1 MAEQIRIYP
10 ENPSIRI
17 IERAV
22 AVLKADG
29 LVVVPTDTVYSFAC
43 DLRSVKA
50 MRRLARIKG
59 LKPKEAEFSIV
70 FDDLSRLSQFTR
82 PIPSTAFKTLKRC
95 LPGPFTFILPASRSI
110 PKLFEANRKSIG
122 IRIPDHSIPRALAE
136 QLDGPLVVSSVHD
149 PDEVIEYTTDPELIA
164 EKYGQQIELVLDA
177 GYGDNSASTIVDLTS
192 GEPELLRSGKG
203 AIHLISS

>member
-10 ENPSIRI
+10 ENPSIKT
-17 IERAV
+17 IEQAV
-22 AVLKADG
+22 AVLRSDG
-29 LVVVPTDTVYSFAC
+29 IVVVPTDTVYSFAC

-70 FDDLSRLSQFTR
+70 FDELSRLSQFTR
-82 PIPSTAFKTLKRC
+82 PIPSSAFKTLKRC
-95 LPGPFTFILPASRSI
+95 LPGPFTFILPASRSV
-110 PKLFEANRKSIG
+110 PKLFEANRKTIG
-122 IRIPDHSIPRALAE
+122 IRIPDHNIPRALAA

-164 EKYGQQIELVLDA
+164 EKYAQQIELVLDA
-177 GYGDNSASTIVDLTS
+177 GYGDNSSSTVVDLTE
-192 GEPELLRSGKG
+192 GHPELIRSGKG
-203 AIHLISS
+203 DTRLLD